1 MKNNFLKRFI
11 CGFGIGFAFIVP
23 GISGSAIA
31 MLLGVYEEMIS
42 AVSDI
47 FKKFVK
53 SLLFLLPIFLGVILA
68 VGSMYFP
75 ITWLLEKNLFATVML
90 FAGFIVGGLKPM
102 IKKAEVSKAKK
113 RYFIYFALTFAF
125 VIGISCLKF
134 IKGVKVDLL
143 DDVNVKQ
150 YSMIFLVGI
159 IFAISMVLPGV
170 SGATLL
176 MAVGY
181 YTPLFDLAK
190 TMLKQLVH
198 GKFVGQSYLL
208 VFCLVLGVVI
218 GVLLMANLMKKGF
231 EKFPQATYMA
241 VCGLAIGSI
250 PAIFIA
256 QDWKGAIP
264 VWNVFLSIGTFI
276 CGVALSYLLV
286 YLQEKQEKK
295 NALTGEA
302 VAESETS
309 NQTDGENSASK

>member
-47 FKKFVK
+47 FKRFVK
-53 SLLFLLPIFLGVILA
+53 SILFLLPIFLGVVLA

-75 ITWLLEKNLFATVML
+75 ITWLLKKNLVATVML

-102 IKKAEVSKAKK
+102 VKKAEVKSAKK
-113 RYFIYFALTFAF
+113 RYFVYFALTFAF
-125 VIGISCLKF
+125 VIGLSCLKF
-134 IKGVKVDLL
+134 IKGVEVDLL
-143 DDVNVKQ
+143 GDVSVKQ

-181 YTPLFDLAK
+181 YAPLFDLGK
-190 TMLKQLVH
+190 TMVKQLFH

-208 VFCLVLGVVI
+208 VLLLALGVVI

-250 PAIFIA
+250 PAIFVA
-256 QDWKGAIP
+256 QDWQGAIP
-264 VWNVFLSIGTFI
+264 VWNVFLSVGTFV

-286 YLQEKQEKK
+286 YLQEKQDKK
-295 NALTGEA
+295 NSLEN
-302 VAESETS
+302 EKIISE
-309 NQTDGENSASK
+309 DGVEE